1 MPGATRQPRSSKRP
15 PRKENK
21 CVPTAAVSPAA
32 GGFAPERL
40 TFLMGIRDKISR
52 GFYNTEP
59 VLDDLSHSFTKA
71 VDALV

>member
-1 MPGATRQPRSSKRP
+1 MEDLRTQAAATP
-15 PRKENK
+15 P
-21 CVPTAAVSPAA
+21 TA

-40 TFLMGIRDKISR
+40 TFLMAIRDKITM